1 MATNYN
7 YFGNLVTSGLVLDLD
22 AAKVASYPGTG
33 TTWYDISGNNLTGSL
48 VNGPTFTGIGKQAAI
63 VFDGTDDYV
72 GVTNPI
78 TNPTTLTISVA
89 HKPSIQSNPG
99 IIVGYR
105 NTSTELIQITQ
116 QTPTSS
122 LFQIRGS
129 GNVLLNISQSNALN
143 TTTILTGVF
152 NRTTGIHTLYQN
164 ASPSSDTLN
173 LTSQTLS
180 ATDLNLGTTNNGS
193 SLIAPYSGSIY
204 STQIYNRALSQFEV
218 WQNFNA
224 LKGRY
229 GIPDI
234 VTNGLVLNLDAGNPY
249 SYLSG
254 SSGTTWT
261 NTVAVS
267 SSISGTLVNGPVYA
281 NGAITFDGVDDYV
294 NCGTTD
300 IIPGSWTVSAW
311 VKHIP
316 KTGAAVYFGRSGTAP
331 NYDQTAI
338 IGWSSNVS
346 NRFFTSGKTTSG
358 TYLLSCSSSFSPIS
372 GVIYN
377 VVGTFDT
384 SSTTLNLH
392 INGVL
397 DNTKIVGT
405 LFTTG
410 SNLSNQIGCSDGLTP
425 SNFAQ
430 GNIYDVK
437 VYNRALSAAEVL
449 QNFNA
454 LRGRY
459 GI

>member
-33 TTWYDISGNNLTGSL
+33 TTWFDISGNNLTGSL

-63 VFDGTDDYV
+63 VFDG
-72 GVTNPI
+72 
-78 TNPTTLTISVA
+78 
-89 HKPSIQSNPG
+89 
-99 IIVGYR
+99 
-105 NTSTELIQITQ
+105 
-116 QTPTSS
+116 
-122 LFQIRGS
+122 
-129 GNVLLNISQSNALN
+129 
-143 TTTILTGVF
+143 
-152 NRTTGIHTLYQN
+152 
-164 ASPSSDTLN
+164 
-173 LTSQTLS
+173 
-180 ATDLNLGTTNNGS
+180 
-193 SLIAPYSGSIY
+193 
-204 STQIYNRALSQFEV
+204 
-218 WQNFNA
+218 
-224 LKGRY
+224 
-229 GIPDI
+229 
-234 VTNGLVLNLDAGNPY
+234 
-249 SYLSG
+249 
-254 SSGTTWT
+254 
-261 NTVAVS
+261 
-267 SSISGTLVNGPVYA
+267 VN
-281 NGAITFDGVDDYV
+281 DYV
-294 NCGTTD
+294 NCGTTN

-311 VKHIP
+311 IKHTP
-316 KTGAAVYFGRSGTAP
+316 KTGAAVYFGRSGTGP

-338 IGWSSNVS
+338 LGWSSNVS

-430 GNIYDVK
+430 GNIYHVK